1 MMSNVNSIQNS
12 QAFFLSGK
20 NAITLIALHL
30 QEDRGWIYS
39 LRNDTSSKFNETR
52 ESVHGE
58 HMEVLLAWN
67 YILSQSCLQMN
78 IFWLLTQS
86 QVALCLT
93 PDRVYI
99 GQVQG
104 INGQFELFFTLWH
117 RRQHASDGIWGALEK
132 KKSGCGL
139 VQTNNQTGRKPNH
152 KMSLFG

>member
-1 MMSNVNSIQNS
+1 MILHRNLMKLEK
-12 QAFFLSGK
+12 AF
-20 NAITLIALHL
+20 T
-30 QEDRGWIYS
+30 
-39 LRNDTSSKFNETR
+39 
-52 ESVHGE
+52 GE

-104 INGQFELFFTLWH
+104 INGQLNCSLRFDTGANMRVMAFEEHW
-117 RRQHASDGIWGALEK
+117 K
-132 KKSGCGL
+132 KKKLAAALYTQIIKLAENQIIKWVCLDNQSCSIHFWLTENRNCGPTTSQQQITL
-139 VQTNNQTGRKPNH
+139 Y
-152 KMSLFG
+152 